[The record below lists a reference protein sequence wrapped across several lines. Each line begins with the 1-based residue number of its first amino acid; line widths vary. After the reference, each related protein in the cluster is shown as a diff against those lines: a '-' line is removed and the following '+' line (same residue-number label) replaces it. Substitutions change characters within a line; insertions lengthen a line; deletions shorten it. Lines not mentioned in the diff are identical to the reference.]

1 METRFVIWTPAVR
14 EKLIEFRNSRFT
26 PEETLDFISQLIL
39 ETEDLL
45 KNPLIVKSLYRG
57 IRKIPIILMSTYT
70 QDLKPFDCPSIALK
84 NSSVLLHKIISIIL
98 LN

>member
-39 ETEDLL
+39 ETEGLL
-45 KNPLIVKSLYRG
+45 KNPLIGKV
-57 IRKIPIILMSTYT
+57 YT
-70 QDLKPFDCPSIALK
+70 EESGKYPSFLCPRTPRT
-84 NSSVLLHKIISIIL
+84 
-98 LN
+98 

>member
-39 ETEDLL
+39 EAEDLL
-45 KNPLIVKSLYRG
+45 KNPLIVKVYTEESGKYRG
-57 IRKIPIILMSTYT
+57 ISRIVIRKFQIYFKQVNDDIVIMAILFPGEN
-70 QDLKPFDCPSIALK
+70 K
-84 NSSVLLHKIISIIL
+84 
-98 LN
+98 